1 MELKIKTDPKRYF
14 RQLLEI
20 LSFTP
25 LYKGLSSREKDVL
38 AEILMYS
45 WIYRTVPDEE
55 RWILINSPDIKEKMR
70 MKLGVSK
77 EGLNNLFAT
86 LRKKDI
92 ITFNGVVPQYTLT
105 PSGSLIIKFYN
116 DADR

>member
-1 MELKIKTDPKRYF
+1 MELTIKTDPKRYF

-25 LYKGLSSREKDVL
+25 LFKNLSSREKDVL

-45 WIYRTVPDEE
+45 WIYRAVPDEE

-77 EGLNNLFAT
+77 EGLNNLFTT

-92 ITFNGVVPQYTLT
+92 ITFSGVVPKYSLVPSSSLT
-105 PSGSLIIKFYN
+105 IKFHN